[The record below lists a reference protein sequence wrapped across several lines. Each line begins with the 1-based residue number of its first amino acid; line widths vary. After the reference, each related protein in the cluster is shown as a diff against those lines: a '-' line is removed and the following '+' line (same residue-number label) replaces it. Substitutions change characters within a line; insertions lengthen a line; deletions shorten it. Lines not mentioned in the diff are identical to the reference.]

1 MAVSSLKPPK
11 QTTGVALWMREN
23 LFSNWWNS
31 LLSIASLVFIVWAA
45 WGLAQWI
52 FFAEGWGLVRNNLR
66 LLSVFTYPVDLLWRP
81 FMCIMLIMFL
91 FGLSAGVSKQGVG
104 EIIRQAFYWVFG
116 LMCILLV
123 WSLFAFPSVR
133 FLWLGVVV
141 CSSVG
146 FGLARAFPKISGAL
160 GWLWLAS
167 WFICVLILAGVG
179 PALPANPFRPVSTKL
194 WGGIMLSFF
203 LSVTGIVLS
212 FPLGIALAL
221 GRQSKLPVI
230 KWICTIYI
238 ELIRGAPLVTW
249 LFMASLILPLMLG
262 EGVPTPAALIRAQ
275 AAIFLFAA
283 AYMAENVRG
292 GLQAVPKGQVEAA
305 RALGIGSLDTVRRI
319 VLPQALRA
327 VIPAIVGLFIGLFK
341 DTSLVTIVGLSD
353 LFDTAR
359 KVSNQPETTQITGG
373 VVRELFI
380 VMSLFYWFFSYRMSV
395 ASKQLEKQLGL
406 GTR

>member
-1 MAVSSLKPPK
+1 MAATSLKPPQK
-11 QTTGVALWMREN
+11 HLGMSGWLKEN

-31 LLSIASLVFIVWAA
+31 LLSVVCLTLILWSAYSLILWVFK
-45 WGLAQWI
+45 
-52 FFAEGWGLVRNNLR
+52 AEGWGIVKNNLR
-66 LLSVFTYPVDLLWRP
+66 LLSVFTYPIDLLWRP
-81 FMCIMLIMFL
+81 FVCVMIIMGL
-91 FGLSAGVSKQGVG
+91 FGLSAGVAKDGIG
-104 EIIRQAFYWVFG
+104 EIVRQSFYWIFTA
-116 LMCILLV
+116 MAAFWV
-123 WSLFAFPSVR
+123 WSLFSFPSVR
-133 FLWLGVVV
+133 LLWLGVVLA
-141 CSSVG
+141 SVAG
-146 FGLARAFPKISGAL
+146 FFLGRTFPQISKAL
-160 GWLWLAS
+160 SWLWIAS
-167 WFICVLILAGVG
+167 WFICLIFLAGLG
-179 PALPANPFRPVSTKL
+179 ADTPDNPLRPVTTKL
-194 WGGIMLSFF
+194 WGGILLSFF
-203 LSVTGIVLS
+203 LSVNGIVLS

-230 KWICTIYI
+230 KWICTVYI
-238 ELIRGAPLVTW
+238 EVIRGAPLVTW

-262 EGVPTPAALIRAQ
+262 GMNILALIRAQ
-275 AAIFLFAA
+275 VAIILFAA

-292 GLQAVPKGQVEAA
+292 GLQAVPKGQVEAS
-305 RALGIGSLDTVRRI
+305 RALGLSSLDTVRRI

-353 LFDTAR
+353 LFETAR

>member
-1 MAVSSLKPPK
+1 MAMSVLKPPK
-11 QTTGVALWMREN
+11 KDTGAVAWMREN

-31 LLSIASLVFIVWAA
+31 LLSIASLVFIGWAV

-52 FFAEGWGLVRNNLR
+52 FFAQGWGLVRDNLR

-81 FMCIMLIMFL
+81 FLCVMVIMFL

-104 EIIRQAFYWVFG
+104 DIIRQAFYWVFA
-116 LMCILLV
+116 LMCALLI
-123 WSLFAFPSVR
+123 WSLIMFPSVR
-133 FLWLGVVV
+133 LLWLGVVI
-141 CSSVG
+141 CSIAG
-146 FGLARAFPKISGAL
+146 FGLARAFPKISVAL

-167 WFICVLILAGVG
+167 WFICILILAGFG
-179 PALPANPFRPVSTKL
+179 SASPDNPFRPVSTKL

-212 FPLGIALAL
+212 FPLGILLAL

-230 KWICTIYI
+230 KWVCTIYI

-262 EGVPTPAALIRAQ
+262 GFNIAALIRAQ
-275 AAIFLFAA
+275 VAIFLFAA

-292 GLQAVPKGQVEAA
+292 GLQAVPKGQVEAS
-305 RALGIGSLDTVRRI
+305 RALGVNSLDTVTRI

-359 KVSNQPETTQITGG
+359 KVSNQPETNQITGG